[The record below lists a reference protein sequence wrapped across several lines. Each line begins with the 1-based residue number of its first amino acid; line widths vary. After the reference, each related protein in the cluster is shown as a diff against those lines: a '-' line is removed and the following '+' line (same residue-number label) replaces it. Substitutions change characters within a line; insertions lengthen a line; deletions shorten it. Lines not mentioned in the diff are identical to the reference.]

1 MVRGCVVASA
11 GMVASI
17 RRRRVREYLERKET
31 RFNGKDLSCFRM
43 VGRGDGVIVC
53 YVWWR
58 VNRDGG

>member
-1 MVRGCVVASA
+1 M
-11 GMVASI
+11 M
-17 RRRRVREYLERKET
+17 VREYLEREET

-43 VGRGDGVIVC
+43 AGRWDGVIVC